1 MLLLR
6 GLRRAVAVFGVLAP
20 SGCHAYLPVET
31 PVPGSVA
38 RVQVPI
44 RSAVADP
51 GLPPETA
58 SVEGVV
64 LESGDTLVLEVRT
77 RRVIGA
83 FNEITREN
91 TYRVA
96 RDELVS
102 VEVRQFSPRRSA
114 VLGSAI
120 LGGTVFLAVRALRG
134 GTGSGGRGPGTGGG
148 RTFTVRFTGR

>member
-1 MLLLR
+1 MFPLR
-6 GLRRAVAVFGVLAP
+6 GSRRAVAVFGVLAL
-20 SGCHAYLPVET
+20 SGCHTYLPVET

-38 RVQVPI
+38 RVRVPI
-44 RSAVADP
+44 RSAVSDP

-64 LESGDTLVLEVRT
+64 IEAGDTLVLEVRT

-83 FNEITREN
+83 FNEIVREN

-102 VEVRQFSPRRSA
+102 VEVREFSARRSA

-120 LGGTVFLAVRALRG
+120 LAGTVFLAVAALRG
-134 GTGSGGRGPGTGGG
+134 DTGSGGRGPGNGGG
-148 RTFTVRFTGR
+148 RTFTVRFPGR